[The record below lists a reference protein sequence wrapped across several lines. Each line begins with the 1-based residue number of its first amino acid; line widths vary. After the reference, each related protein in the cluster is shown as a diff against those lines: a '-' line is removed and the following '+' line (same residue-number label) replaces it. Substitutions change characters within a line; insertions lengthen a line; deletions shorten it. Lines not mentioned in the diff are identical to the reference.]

1 MDDEEDVK
9 EMKMRLIKIDNKTI
23 RSLVPTVMFFLT
35 LFAIAVSV
43 KNDIFRDSMYM
54 VRIIDF
60 ISLVFLTVLSGFLCF
75 KDSHIGA
82 MGHFTLFLFNLFV
95 AVFFATLTGS
105 VYSMPEHIRSITV
118 LLSLNYYFSM
128 TCFLTLWLY
137 QKRFLEETIITRMVT
152 VMISI
157 GIIIYFIA
165 ILVNIFRPFLF
176 LVTEEGLYSD
186 VVEDRISIFLDLFC
200 LIALS
205 VATLFSKLSR
215 TRKLSFICCIFF
227 PVLFS
232 MLSLNLDILTGY
244 VSVWGLVTLVF
255 MMPICLIFFDANDE
269 LEKDNL
275 RYEKE
280 LAKLQISAMISQMQP
295 HFLYNSLAVIE
306 ALCEEDPGLAARAI
320 GEFSEYLRENIDFAD
335 KSEPVSFSEELNHIK
350 TYIWLEKL
358 RFSNKLNIEFDI
370 SCTSFL
376 VPALSVQPIV
386 ENAIKHGVCKKKDGG
401 TVRISSFET
410 GEHYIVSV
418 VDDGTG
424 FDITVYEDDGRK
436 HLGIENTRYRIREM
450 VGGSLTIESTPG
462 KGTKVTIKIPKMKG
476 TENENTCCRR

>member
-1 MDDEEDVK
+1 MGDEEDVK

-23 RSLVPTVMFFLT
+23 CSLVFGVMCLLT
-35 LFAIAVSV
+35 IFAITVSV

-54 VRIIDF
+54 ARIVDL
-60 ISLVFLTVLSGFLCF
+60 ISLFFLTFLSGYLYF
-75 KDSHIGA
+75 KDSYLGA
-82 MGHFTLFLFNLFV
+82 MGYFTLFLFNLFV
-95 AVFFATLTGS
+95 AVFFKELAGSVFGMPEYSRSIAALTGF
-105 VYSMPEHIRSITV
+105 
-118 LLSLNYYFSM
+118 NYFFSM
-128 TCFLTLWLY
+128 TLFLTLWLY
-137 QKRFLEETIITRMVT
+137 QKRFLEETAITRMVT
-152 VMISI
+152 VLISI
-157 GIIIYFIA
+157 GVIVYFIA
-165 ILVNIFRPFLF
+165 ILVNIFKPVLF
-176 LVTEEGLYSD
+176 LVTDEGIYSD
-186 VVEDRISIFLDLFC
+186 DIEDHISILLGLLC
-200 LIALS
+200 LILLS
-205 VATLFSKLSR
+205 VATLFSQLSR
-215 TRKLSFICCIFF
+215 TRKLSFICCIFS

-232 MLSLNLDILTGY
+232 ILSLNLDILISY

-280 LAKLQISAMISQMQP
+280 QVQLQVSAMISQMQP

>member
-1 MDDEEDVK
+1 
-9 EMKMRLIKIDNKTI
+9 
-23 RSLVPTVMFFLT
+23 
-35 LFAIAVSV
+35 
-43 KNDIFRDSMYM
+43 
-54 VRIIDF
+54 
-60 ISLVFLTVLSGFLCF
+60 
-75 KDSHIGA
+75 
-82 MGHFTLFLFNLFV
+82 
-95 AVFFATLTGS
+95 
-105 VYSMPEHIRSITV
+105 
-118 LLSLNYYFSM
+118 
-128 TCFLTLWLY
+128 
-137 QKRFLEETIITRMVT
+137 MVT
-152 VMISI
+152 VLISV
-157 GIIIYFIA
+157 GVIIYFAA
-165 ILVNIFRPFLF
+165 ILVNVFRPVLF
-176 LVTEEGLYSD
+176 LVTDGGIYSD
-186 VVEDRISIFLDLFC
+186 DIEDYISIILDLFF

-205 VATLFSKLSR
+205 AATLFSKLSR
-215 TRKLSFICCIFF
+215 IRKLSFICCIFS

-232 MLSLNLDILTGY
+232 VLSINMDILVRY
-244 VSVWGLVTLVF
+244 SSVWGLLTFVF
-255 MMPICLIFFDANDE
+255 MMPICLMFFNANDE

-280 LAKLQISAMISQMQP
+280 QVQLQVSAMISQMQP

-306 ALCEEDPGLAARAI
+306 ALCEEDPHLAARAI

-450 VGGSLTIESTPG
+450 VGGNLTIESTPG

>member
-1 MDDEEDVK
+1 MGDEEDVK

-23 RSLVPTVMFFLT
+23 CSLVFGVMCLLT
-35 LFAIAVSV
+35 IFAITVSV

-54 VRIIDF
+54 VRIVDL
-60 ISLVFLTVLSGFLCF
+60 ISLFFLTFLSGYLYF
-75 KDSHIGA
+75 KDSYLGA
-82 MGHFTLFLFNLFV
+82 MGYFTLFLFNLFV
-95 AVFFATLTGS
+95 AVFFKELAGS
-105 VYSMPEHIRSITV
+105 VFGMPEHSRSIAALTGF
-118 LLSLNYYFSM
+118 NYFFSM
-128 TCFLTLWLY
+128 TLFLTLWLY
-137 QKRFLEETIITRMVT
+137 QKRFLEETVITRMIT
-152 VMISI
+152 VLISA
-157 GIIIYFIA
+157 GVIIYSIA
-165 ILVNIFRPFLF
+165 ILVNIFKPVLF
-176 LVTEEGLYSD
+176 LVTDEGIYSD
-186 VVEDRISIFLDLFC
+186 DIEDHISILLGLLC
-200 LIALS
+200 LILLS

-215 TRKLSFICCIFF
+215 TRKLSFICCIFS

-232 MLSLNLDILTGY
+232 MLSLNLDILTDY

-280 LAKLQISAMISQMQP
+280 QVKLQVSAMISQMQP

-350 TYIWLEKL
+350 TYVWLEKL
-358 RFSNKLNIEFDI
+358 RFPNKLNIEFDI

-376 VPALSVQPIV
+376 VPALSVQPMV

-401 TVRISSFET
+401 TVRIGSFET

-418 VDDGTG
+418 ADDGTG
-424 FDITVYEDDGRK
+424 FDAAVHEDNGRK
-436 HLGIENTRYRIREM
+436 HLGIENSRYRIREM

-462 KGTKVTIKIPKMKG
+462 KGTKVTIRIPK
-476 TENENTCCRR
+476 

>member
-1 MDDEEDVK
+1 MGDEEDVK
-9 EMKMRLIKIDNKTI
+9 EMKIRLIKIDNKTI
-23 RSLVPTVMFFLT
+23 RLLVPVVMFFLT
-35 LFAIAVSV
+35 LFAITVSV

-54 VRIIDF
+54 VRIVDL
-60 ISLVFLTVLSGFLCF
+60 ISLFFLTFLSGYLYF

-95 AVFFATLTGS
+95 AVFFAALTGS
-105 VYSMPEHIRSITV
+105 VYSMPEHIRSIVV
-118 LLSLNYYFSM
+118 LSALSYFFSM
-128 TCFLTLWLY
+128 TFFLTLWLY
-137 QKRFLEETIITRMVT
+137 QKRFIEETVITRMVT
-152 VMISI
+152 VLISI
-157 GIIIYFIA
+157 GVIVYFIA
-165 ILVNIFRPFLF
+165 IIVNIFRPVLF
-176 LVTEEGLYSD
+176 LVTDEGIYSED
-186 VVEDRISIFLDLFC
+186 IEDRISIFLDLFC

-215 TRKLSFICCIFF
+215 TRKLSFICCIFS

-232 MLSLNLDILTGY
+232 MLSLNLDILNRY
-244 VSVWGLVTLVF
+244 VPLWGLVTVVF

-280 LAKLQISAMISQMQP
+280 QVKLQVSAMISQMQP

>member
-1 MDDEEDVK
+1 MLK

-23 RSLVPTVMFFLT
+23 YSLVSGVMCLLT
-35 LFAIAVSV
+35 IFAITVSV

-54 VRIIDF
+54 ARIVDL
-60 ISLVFLTVLSGFLCF
+60 ISLFFLTFLSGYLCF
-75 KDSHIGA
+75 KDSRIGV
-82 MGHFTLFLFNLFV
+82 MGYFTLFLFNLFI
-95 AVFFATLTGS
+95 AVFFSALTGS
-105 VYSMPEHIRSITV
+105 VYGMPEHSRFIAV
-118 LLSLNYYFSM
+118 LTGINYFFSM
-128 TCFLTLWLY
+128 TFFLTLWLY
-137 QKRFLEETIITRMVT
+137 QKRFLEETAVTRMVT
-152 VMISI
+152 VLISV
-157 GIIIYFIA
+157 GVIIYFAA
-165 ILVNIFRPFLF
+165 ILVNIFRPVLF
-176 LVTEEGLYSD
+176 LVTDGGIYSD
-186 VVEDRISIFLDLFC
+186 DIEDYISIILDLFC
-200 LIALS
+200 LISLS
-205 VATLFSKLSR
+205 AATLFSKLSR
-215 TRKLSFICCIFF
+215 TRKLSFICCIFS

-232 MLSLNLDILTGY
+232 MLSLNMDILSRY
-244 VSVWGLVTLVF
+244 VSVWGLMTTVF
-255 MMPICLIFFDANDE
+255 MMPVCLLFFNANDE

-280 LAKLQISAMISQMQP
+280 QVKLQVAAMISQMQP

-370 SCTSFL
+370 SCTSFP

-424 FDITVYEDDGRK
+424 FDAAVHTDDGRK

>member
-1 MDDEEDVK
+1 MGDEEDVK
-9 EMKMRLIKIDNKTI
+9 EMKMRLIKIDNRTI
-23 RSLVPTVMFFLT
+23 CSLVFGVMCLLT
-35 LFAIAVSV
+35 IFAITVSV

-54 VRIIDF
+54 ARIVDL
-60 ISLVFLTVLSGFLCF
+60 ISLFFLTFLSGYLYF
-75 KDSHIGA
+75 KDSHLGA
-82 MGHFTLFLFNLFV
+82 MGYFTLFLFNLFI
-95 AVFFATLTGS
+95 AVFFSALTGS
-105 VYSMPEHIRSITV
+105 VYGMPEHSRFIAV
-118 LLSLNYYFSM
+118 LTGIDYFFSM
-128 TCFLTLWLY
+128 TFFLTLWLY
-137 QKRFLEETIITRMVT
+137 QKRFLEETAVTRMVT
-152 VMISI
+152 VLISV
-157 GIIIYFIA
+157 GVIIYFAA
-165 ILVNIFRPFLF
+165 ILVNIFRPVLF
-176 LVTEEGLYSD
+176 LVTDGGIYSD
-186 VVEDRISIFLDLFC
+186 DIEDYISIILDLFF

-205 VATLFSKLSR
+205 AATLFSKLSR
-215 TRKLSFICCIFF
+215 TRKLSFICCIFS

-232 MLSLNLDILTGY
+232 MLSLNMDILSRY
-244 VSVWGLVTLVF
+244 VSVWGLMTTVF
-255 MMPICLIFFDANDE
+255 MMPVCLLFFNANDE

-280 LAKLQISAMISQMQP
+280 QVKLQVSAMISQMQP

>member
-1 MDDEEDVK
+1 VGDEEDVK

-23 RSLVPTVMFFLT
+23 YSLVSGVMCLLT
-35 LFAIAVSV
+35 IFAITVSV

-54 VRIIDF
+54 ARIVDL
-60 ISLVFLTVLSGFLCF
+60 ISLFFLTFLSGYLYF

-82 MGHFTLFLFNLFV
+82 MGHFILFLFNLFV
-95 AVFFATLTGS
+95 AVFFAALTGS
-105 VYSMPEHIRSITV
+105 VYSMPEHIRSIVV
-118 LLSLNYYFSM
+118 LSALSYFFSM
-128 TCFLTLWLY
+128 TFFLTLWLY
-137 QKRFLEETIITRMVT
+137 QKRFLEETAVTRMVT
-152 VMISI
+152 VLISV
-157 GIIIYFIA
+157 GVIIYFAA
-165 ILVNIFRPFLF
+165 ILVNIFRPVLF
-176 LVTEEGLYSD
+176 LVTDGGIYSD
-186 VVEDRISIFLDLFC
+186 DIEDYISIILDLFF

-205 VATLFSKLSR
+205 AATLFSKLSK
-215 TRKLSFICCIFF
+215 TRKLSFICCIFS

-232 MLSLNLDILTGY
+232 MLSLNMDILSRY

-255 MMPICLIFFDANDE
+255 MMPICLMFFNANDE

-280 LAKLQISAMISQMQP
+280 QVKLQVSAMISQMQP

>member
-1 MDDEEDVK
+1 MGDEEDVK
-9 EMKMRLIKIDNKTI
+9 EMKIRLIKIDNKTI
-23 RSLVPTVMFFLT
+23 RSLAPVVMFFLT
-35 LFAIAVSV
+35 LFAITVSV

-54 VRIIDF
+54 VRIVDL
-60 ISLVFLTVLSGFLCF
+60 ISLFFLTFLSGYLCF
-75 KDSHIGA
+75 KDSRIGA
-82 MGHFTLFLFNLFV
+82 MGYFTLFLFNLFI
-95 AVFFATLTGS
+95 AVFFSALTGS
-105 VYSMPEHIRSITV
+105 VYGMPEHSRSIAV
-118 LLSLNYYFSM
+118 LTGFNYFFSM
-128 TCFLTLWLY
+128 TFFLTLWLY
-137 QKRFLEETIITRMVT
+137 QKRFLEETAVTRMVT
-152 VMISI
+152 VLISV
-157 GIIIYFIA
+157 GVIIYFAA
-165 ILVNIFRPFLF
+165 ILVNIFRPVLF
-176 LVTEEGLYSD
+176 LVTDGGIYSD
-186 VVEDRISIFLDLFC
+186 DIEDYISIILDLFF

-205 VATLFSKLSR
+205 AATLFSKLSK
-215 TRKLSFICCIFF
+215 TRKLSFICCIFS

-232 MLSLNLDILTGY
+232 MLSLNMDILSRY

-255 MMPICLIFFDANDE
+255 MMPICLIFFGANDE

-280 LAKLQISAMISQMQP
+280 QVKLQVSAMISQMQP

-306 ALCEEDPGLAARAI
+306 ALCEEDPGLAAKAI

>member
-1 MDDEEDVK
+1 MGDEEDVK

-23 RSLVPTVMFFLT
+23 CSLVSGVMCLLT
-35 LFAIAVSV
+35 IFAITVSV
-43 KNDIFRDSMYM
+43 KNGIFRDSMYM
-54 VRIIDF
+54 VRIVDL
-60 ISLVFLTVLSGFLCF
+60 ISLFFLTFLSGYLYF
-75 KDSHIGA
+75 KDTHIGA

-95 AVFFATLTGS
+95 AVFFSALTGS
-105 VYSMPEHIRSITV
+105 VYSMPEHIRSIVV
-118 LLSLNYYFSM
+118 LSALSYFFSM
-128 TCFLTLWLY
+128 TFFLTLWLY
-137 QKRFLEETIITRMVT
+137 QKRFIEETVITRMVT
-152 VMISI
+152 VLISI
-157 GIIIYFIA
+157 GVIIYFIA
-165 ILVNIFRPFLF
+165 IIVNIFRPVLF
-176 LVTEEGLYSD
+176 LVTDEGIYSED
-186 VVEDRISIFLDLFC
+186 IEDRISIFLDLFC

-205 VATLFSKLSR
+205 AATLFSKLSR
-215 TRKLSFICCIFF
+215 TRKLSFICCIFS

-232 MLSLNLDILTGY
+232 MLSLNLDILNRY
-244 VSVWGLVTLVF
+244 VPMWGLVTVVF

-280 LAKLQISAMISQMQP
+280 QVKLQVSAMISQMQP

>member
-1 MDDEEDVK
+1 MGDEGDVK
-9 EMKMRLIKIDNKTI
+9 EMKIRLIKIDNRTFC
-23 RSLVPTVMFFLT
+23 SVVSAVMCFLT
-35 LFAIAVSV
+35 LFVIAVSV
-43 KNDIFRDSMYM
+43 KSDIFRDSMYV
-54 VRIIDF
+54 VRIIDL
-60 ISLVFLTVLSGFLCF
+60 ISLVFLTFLSGYLYF

-82 MGHFTLFLFNLFV
+82 MGYFTLFLFNLFI
-95 AVFFATLTGS
+95 AVFFKELAGS
-105 VYSMPEHIRSITV
+105 VFGMPEHIRSIAV
-118 LLSLNYYFSM
+118 LTGLSYFFSM
-128 TCFLTLWLY
+128 TFFLTLWLY
-137 QKRFLEETIITRMVT
+137 QKRFLEETVITRMIT
-152 VMISI
+152 VLISMVV
-157 GIIIYFIA
+157 IIYFIA
-165 ILVNIFRPFLF
+165 IIVNIFRPVLF
-176 LVTEEGLYSD
+176 LVTDEGLYSD
-186 VVEDRISIFLDLFC
+186 VIEDHISIVMGLFC
-200 LIALS
+200 LILLS
-205 VATLFSKLSR
+205 AATLFSKLSR
-215 TRKLSFICCIFF
+215 TRKLSFICCIFS

-232 MLSLNLDILTGY
+232 VLSLNLDILNKY
-244 VSVWGLVTLVF
+244 VSVWGLATVVF
-255 MMPICLIFFDANDE
+255 MMPVCLMFFNANDE

-280 LAKLQISAMISQMQP
+280 QVKLQVSAMISQMQP

-306 ALCEEDPGLAARAI
+306 ALCEEDPGLAAKAI

-376 VPALSVQPIV
+376 VPALSVQPMV

-401 TVRISSFET
+401 TVRIGSFET

-418 VDDGTG
+418 DDDGIG
-424 FDITVYEDDGRK
+424 FDTAVHTDDGRK

-462 KGTKVTIKIPKMKG
+462 KGTKVTIRIPKI
-476 TENENTCCRR
+476 NERHGK

>member
-1 MDDEEDVK
+1 MGDEEDVK
-9 EMKMRLIKIDNKTI
+9 EMKMRRIKIDNKTI
-23 RSLVPTVMFFLT
+23 YSLVSGVMCLLT
-35 LFAIAVSV
+35 IFAIKVSV

-54 VRIIDF
+54 ARIVDL
-60 ISLVFLTVLSGFLCF
+60 ISLFFLTFLSGYLCF
-75 KDSHIGA
+75 KDSCLGA
-82 MGHFTLFLFNLFV
+82 RGYFTLFLFNLFI
-95 AVFFATLTGS
+95 AVFFSTLTGS
-105 VYSMPEHIRSITV
+105 VYGMPEHSRLIAV
-118 LLSLNYYFSM
+118 LTGIDYFFSM
-128 TCFLTLWLY
+128 TFFLTLWLY
-137 QKRFLEETIITRMVT
+137 QKRFLEETAITRMVT
-152 VMISI
+152 VLISV
-157 GIIIYFIA
+157 GVIIYFAA
-165 ILVNIFRPFLF
+165 ILVNIFRPVLF
-176 LVTEEGLYSD
+176 LVTDGGIYSD
-186 VVEDRISIFLDLFC
+186 DIEDYISILLDLFC
-200 LIALS
+200 LISLS
-205 VATLFSKLSR
+205 VATLCSKLSK
-215 TRKLSFICCIFF
+215 TRKLSFICCIFS

-232 MLSLNLDILTGY
+232 MLSLNMDILSRY
-244 VSVWGLVTLVF
+244 VSVWGLMTTVF
-255 MMPICLIFFDANDE
+255 MMPVCLLFFNANDE

-280 LAKLQISAMISQMQP
+280 QVKLQVSAMISQMQP

-306 ALCEEDPGLAARAI
+306 ALCEEDPGLATKAI